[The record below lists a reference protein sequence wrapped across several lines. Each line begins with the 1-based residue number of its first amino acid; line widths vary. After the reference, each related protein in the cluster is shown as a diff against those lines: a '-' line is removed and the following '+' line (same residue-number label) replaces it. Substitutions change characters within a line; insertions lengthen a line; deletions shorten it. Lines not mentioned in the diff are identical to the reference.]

1 MSKEEEEDM
10 FDDLGE
16 ELQTPSNVD
25 TSVKNIITPDG
36 PDITDPEW
44 NDHVMSF
51 FTEGELIDGKPLVDG
66 LRRVSQL
73 LLGRIVSAGPT
84 QVFPPAT
91 AEHHGRAT
99 VVFEVVFENNMRFA
113 DVADVWEGNTDDTFC
128 AFATA
133 TASTRAEA
141 RALRKALRLRTCS
154 AEEMTTKDT
163 AGIVK
168 NLSKAAETTGI
179 TTGDYNE
186 KARMTSPQ
194 ANFIS
199 VRCKEMNINAQKLF
213 KIVLGVEN
221 AGRID
226 KQTASTAIDTLN
238 GYLQELDTIPGEI
251 LGFENGWES

>member
-1 MSKEEEEDM
+1 MSEKDEDM
-10 FDDLGE
+10 FDELGA
-16 ELQTPSNVD
+16 ELQTPSNTD
-25 TSVKNIITPDG
+25 TSVKNVIVPEG
-36 PDITDPEW
+36 PDITDPAW
-44 NDHVMSF
+44 NDYVMGLF
-51 FTEGELIDGKPLVDG
+51 MPEELIDGKPLVDG

-73 LLGRIVSAGPT
+73 VLGRIVSASPT
-84 QVFPPAT
+84 QVFPPQ
-91 AEHHGRAT
+91 AEDHHGRAT
-99 VVFEVVFENNMRFA
+99 VVFEIIFEDNSRFA

-154 AEEMTTKDT
+154 AEEMTKKDT
-163 AGIVK
+163 ASIVK
-168 NLSKAAETTGI
+168 TISKVNETSGTVTGE
-179 TTGDYNE
+179 YNE

-199 VRCKEMNINAQKLF
+199 VRCKEMDINAKKLF
-213 KIVLGVEN
+213 NTVLGVEN
-221 AGRID
+221 TSRID

-238 GYLQELDTIPGEI
+238 GYLQALDTIPGDI